1 MINLKKLDTAETI
14 YVMEALKKA
23 YWANDRVLKKIAE
36 LSDLNVDEQVFIDNL
51 AEPRNSFENYESFLS
66 SRELDLLM
74 KSIDNF
80 IDNSIEV
87 TETTSQAEF
96 EVMKSIAKQ
105 NRELKELQEKILC
118 EFRLPF

>member
-1 MINLKKLDTAETI
+1 
-14 YVMEALKKA
+14 
-23 YWANDRVLKKIAE
+23 
-36 LSDLNVDEQVFIDNL
+36 
-51 AEPRNSFENYESFLS
+51 
-66 SRELDLLM
+66 M